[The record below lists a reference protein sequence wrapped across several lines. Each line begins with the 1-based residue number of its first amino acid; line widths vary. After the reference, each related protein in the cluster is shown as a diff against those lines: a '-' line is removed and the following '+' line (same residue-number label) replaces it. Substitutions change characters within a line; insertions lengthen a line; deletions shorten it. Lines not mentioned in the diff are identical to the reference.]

1 MILSRIVAVI
11 GFSLFLIPHLAGQ
24 QEAIIPPGSP
34 VPESQ
39 VIALETMSPDSAG
52 AILQIPNV
60 FSPNGDQV
68 NDYFEV
74 STDGVT
80 VYEFSVFTRSGT
92 RIYHS
97 LSPRIFWDGKS
108 VEGKELKEGTYYY
121 IIEEEGGSNPF
132 ETAGFMYL
140 FR

>member
-11 GFSLFLIPHLAGQ
+11 GFSFFLIPHLAGQ
-24 QEAIIPPGSP
+24 QEEFITPGSP
-34 VPESQ
+34 VPEDR
-39 VIALETMSPDSAG
+39 VIALETMSVDSAG

-80 VYEFSVFTRSGT
+80 VYEFSVFTRGGT

-108 VEGKELKEGTYYY
+108 VGGKELKEGTYYY
-121 IIEEEGGSNPF
+121 IIEEQGGSDPF
-132 ETAGFMYL
+132 EKAGFMYL